1 MSVMRVKK
9 DKNYSVISNCLLRD
23 KDISLKAKGL
33 LCVMLSLPDKWEFS
47 IAGLVA
53 ISHEG
58 ETSIRSTLKELEQNR
73 YLERGKV
80 KDEKNKVIGW
90 DYIVYEKKFDEKDRV
105 YKDEANRV
113 YADKKKKEL
122 HDGSPVVGN
131 NHVENQRQL
140 NTEEKSTQQESTYL
154 SQQTDS
160 SANDAPIPAESVRN
174 KKTKSLWDISRE
186 ITGNDPFTFP
196 CQPTSDSEENSA
208 AGIVKKKPL
217 VKNLTDMDDDKGI
230 KLLRAALL
238 GKAYGMAIIDD
249 VPFSM
254 QCGTNHGVATLTME
268 GAFDYW
274 LDHALYR
281 ESAREAYLSKFLE
294 AWKNIC
300 DNCAD
305 RFWMPARGGDGYVW
319 QNVIKGYANNWN
331 PGTPSERREAKAK
344 GIFE

>member
-9 DKNYSVISNCLLRD
+9 DNNYSVISNCLLRD

-47 IAGLVA
+47 IAGLAA

-113 YADKKKKEL
+113 YADKKKNEPD
-122 HDGSPVVGN
+122 DGSPVVGN

-140 NTEEKSTQQESTYL
+140 SKDEKSTQQESTYI

-160 SANDAPIPAESVRN
+160 SESDAPIPAESVRN
-174 KKTKSLWDISRE
+174 EKTKSLWDISRE
-186 ITGNDPFTFP
+186 ITGNDTFTFP
-196 CQPTSDSEENSA
+196 YQPTSDSEEKSA

-217 VKNLTDMDDDKGI
+217 VKNLTDMDRVTLFSKVCD
-230 KLLRAALL
+230 
-238 GKAYGMAIIDD
+238 MAIGNEIL
-249 VPFSM
+249 FALH
-254 QCGTNHGVATLTME
+254 CGTKHGIANLTIK
-268 GAFDYW
+268 GAFDCW
-274 LDHALYR
+274 LDNALYR

-294 AWKNIC
+294 AWENIC

-305 RFWMPARGGDGYVW
+305 RFWMPARGGYGYVW
-319 QNVIKGYANNWN
+319 QNVIRKYAREWN
-331 PGTPSERREAKAK
+331 HGTLSERREAKLK
-344 GIFE
+344 EILDENSTLD

>member
-47 IAGLVA
+47 IAGLAA

-113 YADKKKKEL
+113 YADKKKKEP
-122 HDGSPVVGN
+122 HDGSPVVEN

-140 NTEEKSTQQESTYL
+140 STDKESTQQESTYT
-154 SQQTDS
+154 SQQTGL
-160 SANDAPIPAESVRN
+160 SASDAPIPAESVR
-174 KKTKSLWDISRE
+174 KEKPKSLWDISRE

-196 CQPTSDSEENSA
+196 YQPTSDSEENSA
-208 AGIVKKKPL
+208 AGIAKKKPL
-217 VKNLTDMDDDKGI
+217 VKKLTDDD
-230 KLLRAALL
+230 RAELI
-238 GKAYGMAIIDD
+238 GRVYGMAAREEI
-249 VPFSM
+249 PFSM
-254 QCGTNHGVATLTME
+254 QYATDRRTFTLTME
-268 GAFDYW
+268 GAFDFW

-281 ESAREAYLSKFLE
+281 ESERETYLSKFLE

-344 GIFE
+344 EILK

>member
-1 MSVMRVKK
+1 MR
-9 DKNYSVISNCLLRD
+9 
-23 KDISLKAKGL
+23 
-33 LCVMLSLPDKWEFS
+33 E
-47 IAGLVA
+47 
-53 ISHEG
+53 
-58 ETSIRSTLKELEQNR
+58 
-73 YLERGKV
+73 
-80 KDEKNKVIGW
+80 
-90 DYIVYEKKFDEKDRV
+90 
-105 YKDEANRV
+105 DEANRV
-113 YADKKKKEL
+113 YADKKKKEP

-131 NHVENQRQL
+131 NHVESQRQL
-140 NTEEKSTQQESTYL
+140 STDEESTQQESTYT

-160 SANDAPIPAESVRN
+160 SASDAPIPAESVRN
-174 KKTKSLWDISRE
+174 EKVSESVKKSTRGK
-186 ITGNDPFTFP
+186 TFP

-208 AGIVKKKPL
+208 AGIVKEKPL
-217 VKNLTDMDDDKGI
+217 VKNLTDMDDKDI

-254 QCGTNHGVATLTME
+254 QCGTDHGTATLTME

-305 RFWMPARGGDGYVW
+305 RFWMPARCCDGYVW

-331 PGTPSERREAKAK
+331 PGTPSERREAKEK

>member
-1 MSVMRVKK
+1 MHHYFNTEIAKEVGVNAAVILENIAHWVLKNK
-9 DKNYSVISNCLLRD
+9 ANDKNFYDGHYWTYNSRTAMTALFPYLSEKQVRYALDALRKADMVLTGNYNKSSYDRTLWYTVSDSCAKKYFPELLD
-23 KDISLKAKGL
+23 WPKKANELDGVGQPIPDINTNNK
-33 LCVMLSLPDKWEFS
+33 PD
-47 IAGLVA
+47 
-53 ISHEG
+53 
-58 ETSIRSTLKELEQNR
+58 
-73 YLERGKV
+73 
-80 KDEKNKVIGW
+80 
-90 DYIVYEKKFDEKDRV
+90 
-105 YKDEANRV
+105 
-113 YADKKKKEL
+113 
-122 HDGSPVVGN
+122 N
-131 NHVENQRQL
+131 NI
-140 NTEEKSTQQESTYL
+140 

-174 KKTKSLWDISRE
+174 EKAKSLWDISRE

-196 CQPTSDSEENSA
+196 YQPTSDSEENSA

-217 VKNLTDMDDDKGI
+217 VKNLTDMDDKEI

-254 QCGTNHGVATLTME
+254 QCGTDHGTATLTME

-294 AWKNIC
+294 VWKNIC

-305 RFWMPARGGDGYVW
+305 RFWMPARGCDGYVW

>member
-1 MSVMRVKK
+1 MHHYFNTEIAKEVGVNAAVILENIAHWVLRNKAN
-9 DKNYSVISNCLLRD
+9 DKNFYDGHYWTYNSNAAMAELFPYMNARQVRTALDSLRKNGMVLTGNYNKSSYD
-23 KDISLKAKGL
+23 
-33 LCVMLSLPDKWEFS
+33 
-47 IAGLVA
+47 
-53 ISHEG
+53 
-58 ETSIRSTLKELEQNR
+58 RTLW
-73 YLERGKV
+73 YTVSDDCAERFFPEIIHLTKKSNGVDGKV
-80 KDEKNKVIGW
+80 KPIPDINTNNKPDNI
-90 DYIVYEKKFDEKDRV
+90 
-105 YKDEANRV
+105 
-113 YADKKKKEL
+113 
-122 HDGSPVVGN
+122 
-131 NHVENQRQL
+131 
-140 NTEEKSTQQESTYL
+140 

-160 SANDAPIPAESVRN
+160 SASDAPIPAESVRN
-174 KKTKSLWDISRE
+174 EKTKSLWDISRE

-196 CQPTSDSEENSA
+196 CQPTSDSEKNSA

-217 VKNLTDMDDDKGI
+217 VKNLTDMDDKDI

-238 GKAYGMAIIDD
+238 GKAYGMAIMDE

-254 QCGTNHGVATLTME
+254 QCGTDHGVATLTME

-274 LDHALYR
+274 LDNALYR
-281 ESAREAYLSKFLE
+281 ESARDAYLSKFLE

>member
-1 MSVMRVKK
+1 MIMRTEKN
-9 DKNYSVISNCLLRD
+9 KNYTVMGNYHLRD
-23 KDISLKAKGL
+23 KELSLKAKGL
-33 LCVMLSLPDKWEFS
+33 LSIMLSLPDGWNFS
-47 IAGLVA
+47 ISGL
-53 ISHEG
+53 STLSSDG
-58 ETSIRSTLKELEQNR
+58 ESAVRATLKELENNG
-73 YLERGKV
+73 YLKR
-80 KDEKNKVIGW
+80 NKVRCNGKITDW
-90 DYIVYEKKFDEKDRV
+90 EYIVYEQKT
-105 YKDEANRV
+105 ANNSV
-113 YADKKKKEL
+113 DAK
-122 HDGSPVVGN
+122 PVVEN
-131 NHVENQRQL
+131 PHVDSSTQL
-140 NTEEKSTQQESTYL
+140 NTKEINTKELNTFSTSL
-154 SQQTDS
+154 C
-160 SANDAPIPAESVRN
+160 NAPIPAESVRN
-174 KKTKSLWDISRE
+174 EKTKSLWDISRE

-196 CQPTSDSEENSA
+196 YQPTSDSEENSA

-217 VKNLTDMDDDKGI
+217 VKNLTDMD
-230 KLLRAALL
+230 RAALL

-254 QCGTNHGVATLTME
+254 QCGTDHGVATLTMK

-274 LDHALYR
+274 LDNALYR

-344 GIFE
+344 EIFE

>member
-9 DKNYSVISNCLLRD
+9 DKNYTVISNGLLQD

-33 LCVMLSLPDKWEFS
+33 LSVMLSLPDKWEFS
-47 IAGLVA
+47 IAGLAA

-58 ETSIRSTLKELEQNR
+58 ETSIRSTLQELERNR

-80 KDEKNKVIGW
+80 KDENNKVVGW
-90 DYIVYEKKFDEKDRV
+90 DYIVYEKKFNEKDRV
-105 YKDEANRV
+105 YKDEANRF
-113 YADKKKKEL
+113 YADRKKKKPCDE
-122 HDGSPVVGN
+122 SPVVGN
-131 NHVENQRQL
+131 NHVESERQL
-140 NTEEKSTQQESTYL
+140 STNKESTQQESNYI
-154 SQQTDS
+154 SHQTDL
-160 SANDAPIPAESVRN
+160 SASDAPIPAESVR
-174 KKTKSLWDISRE
+174 KEKPKSLWDISRE

-217 VKNLTDMDDDKGI
+217 VKNLTDMDDKDI

-254 QCGTNHGVATLTME
+254 QCGTDHGTATLTME

-305 RFWMPARGGDGYVW
+305 RFWMPARGCDGYVW

>member
-47 IAGLVA
+47 IAGLAA

-113 YADKKKKEL
+113 YADKKKKEP

-140 NTEEKSTQQESTYL
+140 STDEESTQQESTYI

-160 SANDAPIPAESVRN
+160 SASDAPIPAESVRN
-174 KKTKSLWDISRE
+174 EEVSESVRKSTRGKTSSYQQKGASPE
-186 ITGNDPFTFP
+186 K
-196 CQPTSDSEENSA
+196 SA

-217 VKNLTDMDDDKGI
+217 VKNLTDDERGNLFFMLGYRCAETDTTDMIYHCDAYTGNH
-230 KLLRAALL
+230 AL
-238 GKAYGMAIIDD
+238 
-249 VPFSM
+249 
-254 QCGTNHGVATLTME
+254 TRNE
-268 GAFDYW
+268 AFYYW
-274 LDHALYR
+274 LDHATYR
-281 ESAREAYLSKFLE
+281 EDARKAYLSKFLE

-319 QNVIKGYANNWN
+319 QNVIKGYADNWN
-331 PGTPSERREAKAK
+331 PGTPSERREAKARDA
-344 GIFE
+344 FNNP

>member
-47 IAGLVA
+47 IAGLAA

-113 YADKKKKEL
+113 YADKKKKEP

-140 NTEEKSTQQESTYL
+140 STDEESTQQESTYI

-160 SANDAPIPAESVRN
+160 SASDAPIPAESVRN
-174 KKTKSLWDISRE
+174 EEVSESVRKSTRGKTSSYQQKGASPE
-186 ITGNDPFTFP
+186 K
-196 CQPTSDSEENSA
+196 SA

-217 VKNLTDMDDDKGI
+217 VKNLTDDERGNLFFMLGYRCAETDTTDMIYHCDAYTGNH
-230 KLLRAALL
+230 AL
-238 GKAYGMAIIDD
+238 
-249 VPFSM
+249 
-254 QCGTNHGVATLTME
+254 TRNE
-268 GAFDYW
+268 AFYYW
-274 LDHALYR
+274 LDHATYR
-281 ESAREAYLSKFLE
+281 EDARKAYLSKFLE
-294 AWKNIC
+294 AWENIC

-305 RFWMPARGGDGYVW
+305 RFWMPSRGGEGYVW